1 MDLDVWPIYTLG
13 QRLQKIMYTTDFLKH
28 KESLVQVTHEIQS
41 DLQGMTS
48 RLALNCQAKGL
59 QEVKTIHNLS

>member
-28 KESLVQVTHEIQS
+28 KLSLVQVKQEIQS
-41 DLQGMTS
+41 DLQGVTS
-48 RLALNCQAKGL
+48 RLALNC
-59 QEVKTIHNLS
+59 